1 MSGEARSSRAPRIAG
16 VLIGVAALAL
26 AAVSLVWQTGAQL
39 WVWPTPA
46 RLALAALALSVYA
59 AWTARALRARRPAPV
74 LSTDDDAILVVH
86 ASQTGTAERLAQQ
99 TAAALRAAGRGV
111 RLLPLGQLEPTVLA
125 GGRALFVVSTTGE
138 GDAPDSAYA
147 FVRRAIGSGASLGG
161 LRYGV
166 LALGDRRYASFCAFG
181 HALDHWLRRA
191 GAQAMFDL
199 VEVDDGDPGAL
210 RHWQQQ
216 LGPLTGHAEL
226 DDWQPPQYARWRLV
240 ERERLNPESVGGAVF
255 RLALQA
261 LDDEASW
268 QAGDIAEIGPRNA
281 PAAVLQ
287 LLGALGCSGDPP
299 SLAARL
305 ADRRLPQTPEEIG
318 ALRGLDADALAAR
331 LPPLPHREYSIA
343 SLPQD
348 GKLELLVRQ
357 MRDASGRLGHGSGW
371 LTEFAPLGGEIAL
384 RIRANPGFR
393 LAVSARPLIL
403 IGNGTG
409 IAGLRAHL
417 KARLAAGQHRNWLL
431 FGERQRARD
440 FFFGAELEGW
450 LQAGRLA
457 HLDLAFSRDQD
468 ARLYVQQ
475 RLREQ
480 QPRLR
485 AWLADGAEV
494 LVCGSL
500 DGMAPAVDAVL
511 RETLGD
517 DAYDAFVESGRY
529 RRDVY

>member
-1 MSGEARSSRAPRIAG
+1 MSGAARSARAPRIAG

-26 AAVSLVWQTGAQL
+26 AAVSLAWQSSAQL
-39 WVWPTPA
+39 WAWPTPA
-46 RLALAALALSVYA
+46 RLALAALALSAYA
-59 AWTARALRARRPAPV
+59 VWAARVLWPRRPAPV
-74 LSTDDDAILVVH
+74 SAADDDAILVIH

-99 TAAALRAAGRGV
+99 TADALRAAGRRA
-111 RLLPLGQLEPTVLA
+111 RLLPLGQLEPAALA
-125 GGRALFVVSTTGE
+125 DGRALFVVSTTGD

-147 FVRRAIGSGASLGG
+147 FVQQAIGSGASLGG

-166 LALGDRRYASFCAFG
+166 LALGDRRYANFCAFG
-181 HALDHWLRRA
+181 HALEHWLRRA
-191 GAQAMFDL
+191 GAQPMFDL
-199 VEVDDGDPGAL
+199 VEVDAGDPGAL
-210 RHWQQQ
+210 RRWQQQ
-216 LGPLTGHAEL
+216 LRPLTGYAEL

-240 ERERLNPESVGGAVF
+240 ERERLNPDSVGGAVF

-261 LDDEASW
+261 IDDEALW
-268 QAGDIAEIGPRNA
+268 QAGDIAEVGPRNA
-281 PAAVLQ
+281 PAATLQ
-287 LLGALGCSGDPP
+287 LLGALGSSGDPP
-299 SLAARL
+299 ALAARL
-305 ADRRLPQTPEEIG
+305 ADRRLPETPDEIG
-318 ALRGLDADALAAR
+318 ALRGLDVDALAAR

-357 MRDASGRLGHGSGW
+357 MHDACGRLGHGSGW

-393 LAVSARPLIL
+393 LAASARPLIL

-417 KARLAAGQHRNWLL
+417 KARIAAASYRNWLL

-450 LQAGRLA
+450 LHDGRLA
-457 HLDLAFSRDQD
+457 HLDLAFSRDQ
-468 ARLYVQQ
+468 ATRIYVQQ

-500 DGMAPAVDAVL
+500 EGMAPAVDAVL
-511 RETLGD
+511 RDTLGD